1 MCLNKDISRD
11 LSLRP
16 VIESDLPV
24 FFEQQL
30 DPQANFMAA
39 FTAKDPSDRQ
49 AFDTHWA
56 RIMVDEAITICT
68 ILFDGQVAGH
78 ILSYPDSDHLEVS
91 YWIGKE
97 YWGQGVA
104 TQALLAFLDIIDTRP
119 LYARAAKDN
128 LASLRVLSK
137 CGFVTI
143 GDARGFAN
151 ARNAEIQELI
161 LVLESGR
168 KQ

>member
-11 LSLRP
+11 LHLRP
-16 VIESDLPV
+16 VIESDLPL

-30 DPQANFMAA
+30 DPDANYMAA
-39 FTAKDPSDRQ
+39 FTAKDPSDRP
-49 AFDTHWA
+49 AFDAHWS
-56 RIMVDEAITICT
+56 RIMADDAVVIRT
-68 ILFDGQVAGH
+68 ILSGGQVAGH
-78 ILSYPDSDHLEVS
+78 VLSYPDSGHLEVS

-104 TQALLAFLDIIDTRP
+104 TQALLSFLDVIKTRP

-128 LASLRVLSK
+128 LASLRVLGK
-137 CGFVTI
+137 CGFVII
-143 GDARGFAN
+143 GEARGFAK
-151 ARNAEIQELI
+151 ARNAEIQEFI